1 MNNSEN
7 SLAFYRKRRKK
18 NKYSSIL
25 LTIDT
30 FHRSFDHYHELKLRT
45 QRFIQ
50 RIMYIVRWGK
60 YLLVIFIQL
69 LWSLILILYYYVR
82 NPIYYKKLYIY
93 IYIYWK
99 TWINKFKHY
108 EVYIKIYIMWVSLIS
123 CVLIFVIWEKIIHE
137 N

>member
-45 QRFIQ
+45 QRFIK

-69 LWSLILILYYYVR
+69 L
-82 NPIYYKKLYIY
+82 
-93 IYIYWK
+93 
-99 TWINKFKHY
+99 
-108 EVYIKIYIMWVSLIS
+108 
-123 CVLIFVIWEKIIHE
+123 
-137 N
+137 